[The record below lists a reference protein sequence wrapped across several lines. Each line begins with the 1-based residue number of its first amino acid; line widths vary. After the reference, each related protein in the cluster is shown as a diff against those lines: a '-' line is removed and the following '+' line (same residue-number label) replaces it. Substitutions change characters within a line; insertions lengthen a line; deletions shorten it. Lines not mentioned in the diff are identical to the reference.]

1 LPTSSSWSIEFSRE
15 ALADLTWLREND
27 RKGYSKCFDLVLSVT
42 QDPFAGIGKPE
53 PLKYLGPGIWS
64 RRVNQ
69 EDRMVYVVK
78 NTMVVVSGFRF
89 HY

>member
-1 LPTSSSWSIEFSRE
+1 MQTSSSWSIEFTQE
-15 ALADLTWLREND
+15 ALDDLAWFREKD

-42 QDPFAGIGKPE
+42 QDPFSGLGKPE

-69 EDRMVYVVK
+69 EDRMVYLVKDMIVVA
-78 NTMVVVSGFRF
+78 SGFRF